1 MVMTSTQLAAWVMLA
16 FGGLYSG
23 AILIYAVDR
32 VHVWRRM
39 PVDQYVVDFRRSLYR
54 ADPLI
59 PIMGVFC
66 ELGAL
71 VFALNSAGR
80 AAALAWIGCALIALI
95 FVASI
100 VLAEPM
106 NSKFRRLPEGEA
118 PDRVEQLRVAW
129 CRFHSARTVVALGAL
144 ACLVAA
150 GI

>member
-1 MVMTSTQLAAWVMLA
+1 MLA

-59 PIMGVFC
+59 PIMGVLC
-66 ELGAL
+66 ELGAV
-71 VFALNSAGR
+71 VFAWNSGGR
-80 AAALAWIGCALIALI
+80 AAGLAWTGFALIALI

-100 VLAEPM
+100 MLAEPM

-118 PDRVEQLRVAW
+118 PDRVEHLRIAW
-129 CRFHSARTVVALGAL
+129 RRFHWARTVVALGAL

-150 GI
+150 GV

>member
-1 MVMTSTQLAAWVMLA
+1 MVMTSTQLAAWAMLA

-59 PIMGVFC
+59 PIMGAFC
-66 ELGAL
+66 EVGAV
-71 VFALNSAGR
+71 VFAWNSCGR
-80 AAALAWIGCALIALI
+80 AATLAWTGVALIALI

-100 VLAEPM
+100 TLAEPM
-106 NSKFRRLPEGEA
+106 NSKFRRLPEGQA
-118 PDRVEQLRVAW
+118 PDRVEQLRIAW
-129 CRFHSARTVVALGAL
+129 RRFHWARTVVALGAL

-150 GI
+150 GV

>member
-1 MVMTSTQLAAWVMLA
+1 MTITQLAAWLMLA

-39 PVDQYVVDFRRSLYR
+39 PVDQYVVDFRRSLLR

-59 PIMGVFC
+59 PIMGVLS
-66 ELGAL
+66 ELGA
-71 VFALNSAGR
+71 VIFAWNSGQR
-80 AAALAWIGCALIALI
+80 AAMLAWIGFALIALI
-95 FVASI
+95 IVASI
-100 VLAEPM
+100 ALAEPM
-106 NSKFRRLPEGEA
+106 NSKFRRLPEGQA

-129 CRFHSARTVVALGAL
+129 CRFHWARTVVALGAL

-150 GI
+150 SV